1 MTERD
6 DPCPCGSGKPYT
18 ACCRETKPAPPVQQS
33 VCDRFVVTDFG
44 ALENW
49 VRTSPEVDFHPRQ
62 ANFVT
67 RFAPFDGKRLTV
79 LAHVE
84 WFQVRGGWVLNM
96 VSSSPEVAAANRSWL
111 KEQAGAWLRMDG
123 DV

>member
-1 MTERD
+1 
-6 DPCPCGSGKPYT
+6 
-18 ACCRETKPAPPVQQS
+18 